1 MSWLTR
7 SEDPATELGG
17 ALRAVRR
24 AVRGHRGLRGAA
36 ERQAQQGHLRRGG
49 GHLQGVRRVSR
60 AGGGGAES
68 ACMSSVY
75 TKQGIDCVDCTALN
89 P

>member
-36 ERQAQQGHLRRGG
+36 GRQALRGG
-49 GHLQGVRRVSR
+49 TGHLQGARRVSR
-60 AGGGGAES
+60 AGGGEAES
-68 ACMSSVY
+68 LVCPRR
-75 TKQGIDCVDCTALN
+75 TKSTRN
-89 P
+89 